1 MNKTTKIDILAY
13 ASQPDKNYNYFGDI
27 VEYKGKRYFVDLS
40 EERVEFLGIV
50 KEELCRMPESN
61 KDKFIEDVK
70 VLLSGNIVD
79 KNTVDY
85 LSFKIGRLF
94 VQYLDQYLMD
104 MGNAERGDT

>member
-1 MNKTTKIDILAY
+1 
-13 ASQPDKNYNYFGDI
+13 
-27 VEYKGKRYFVDLS
+27 
-40 EERVEFLGIV
+40 
-50 KEELCRMPESN
+50 MPESN

-70 VLLSGNIVD
+70 VLLSGNIAD

-104 MGNAERGDT
+104 MGDAERGYVMTPGELKAALNNNANDILKHLIGGDNDESD

>member
-1 MNKTTKIDILAY
+1 
-13 ASQPDKNYNYFGDI
+13 
-27 VEYKGKRYFVDLS
+27 
-40 EERVEFLGIV
+40 
-50 KEELCRMPESN
+50 MPESN

-104 MGNAERGDT
+104 MGNAGRGHVMTLDELKAALNNNADDILKHLIGGVDNESD

>member
-1 MNKTTKIDILAY
+1 
-13 ASQPDKNYNYFGDI
+13 
-27 VEYKGKRYFVDLS
+27 
-40 EERVEFLGIV
+40 
-50 KEELCRMPESN
+50 MPESN

-70 VLLSGNIVD
+70 VLLSGNIAD

-104 MGNAERGDT
+104 MGNVGRGYVMTLDELKTALNNNANDILKHLTGGDNDESD

>member
-1 MNKTTKIDILAY
+1 
-13 ASQPDKNYNYFGDI
+13 
-27 VEYKGKRYFVDLS
+27 
-40 EERVEFLGIV
+40 
-50 KEELCRMPESN
+50 MPESN

-104 MGNAERGDT
+104 MGNAERGYVMTLDEPKAALNNNANDILKHLIGGGDNESD

>member
-1 MNKTTKIDILAY
+1 
-13 ASQPDKNYNYFGDI
+13 
-27 VEYKGKRYFVDLS
+27 
-40 EERVEFLGIV
+40 
-50 KEELCRMPESN
+50 MPESN

-70 VLLSGNIVD
+70 VLLSGNIAD

-104 MGNAERGDT
+104 MGNAWRGYIMTPDELKEALNNNANDILKHLIGGDNDESD

>member
-1 MNKTTKIDILAY
+1 
-13 ASQPDKNYNYFGDI
+13 
-27 VEYKGKRYFVDLS
+27 
-40 EERVEFLGIV
+40 
-50 KEELCRMPESN
+50 MPESN

-104 MGNAERGDT
+104 MGNAERGYVMTLDELKAALSNNANDILKNLIGGGDNESD

>member
-1 MNKTTKIDILAY
+1 
-13 ASQPDKNYNYFGDI
+13 
-27 VEYKGKRYFVDLS
+27 
-40 EERVEFLGIV
+40 
-50 KEELCRMPESN
+50 MPESN

-70 VLLSGNIVD
+70 VLLSGNIAD

-104 MGNAERGDT
+104 IGHAGRGYVMTLDELKAALNNNANDILKHLIGGDNDESD